1 MIMDLNFVWFSCFA
15 FLSYFSAAFAGFGGV
30 IIVLTLGAH
39 LYPIKWMLPILL
51 PLTLIANAYIFVRH
65 HKYID
70 TRVLFRRIL
79 PFMGTGLVIGFAL
92 FNLLHG
98 ELLRTL
104 FGGLVILV
112 AVRELINL
120 IRGSQENS
128 KTLPTW
134 LSTGYIFIAGL
145 IHGVYA
151 SGGPV
156 LVYTVNKMQLEK
168 SVFRSTL
175 SMVWLSMNIFLTGSY
190 AVAGKVNLES
200 LKFSAYLLPP
210 LIIGVL
216 AGEALHQRIP
226 ERSFKI
232 TVFVLLLMSG
242 IFITLK

>member
-1 MIMDLNFVWFSCFA
+1 MDTSFILFSCFA

-70 TRVLFRRIL
+70 TGVLFKRIL
-79 PFMGTGLVIGFAL
+79 PFMGTGLVIGFTL

-98 ELLRTL
+98 ELLRKG
-104 FGGLVILV
+104 FGVLVILV
-112 AVRELINL
+112 AIRELINL
-120 IRGSQENS
+120 ISGKQE
-128 KTLPTW
+128 KDLRLPRW
-134 LSTGYIFIAGL
+134 LSTAYIFAAGL

-175 SMVWLSMNIFLTGSY
+175 SMVWLSMNIFLTASY
-190 AVAGKVNLES
+190 AIAGKVNLES
-200 LKFSAYLLPP
+200 LKVSAYLLPS

-216 AGEALHQRIP
+216 AGEILHQRIP
-226 ERSFKI
+226 ERFFKMA
-232 TVFVLLLMSG
+232 VFVLLMLSG
-242 IFITLK
+242 IFISLK